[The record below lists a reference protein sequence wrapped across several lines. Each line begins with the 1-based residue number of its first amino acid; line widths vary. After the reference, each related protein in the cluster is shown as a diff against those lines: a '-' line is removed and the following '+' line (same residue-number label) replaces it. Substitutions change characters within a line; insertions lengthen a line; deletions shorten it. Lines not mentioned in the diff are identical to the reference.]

1 MKAIVVGLCNLIG
14 VYIVKF
20 CEEKARKDKLWKVE
34 VTLRP
39 HYAPTV
45 ANLLN
50 EMNIPFNWVDI
61 KKYHLFNIYC
71 ATQKESAV
79 VRNIVE
85 AI

>member
-1 MKAIVVGLCNLIG
+1 MIITAVANFVCVWII
-14 VYIVKF
+14 KF
-20 CEEKARKDKLWKVE
+20 IEEKAKKDKLWKVE

-39 HYAPTV
+39 HHALTV

-71 ATQKESAV
+71 ATI
-79 VRNIVE
+79 NFN
-85 AI
+85 